1 MGIKTTLT
9 PASTLQT
16 SNLRESLPPE
26 LRDEKQLFSAVS
38 QTLNDK
44 GYIITKLDN
53 LAAWA
58 QSGSLWPMTFGL
70 ACCAVEMMHTAA
82 SRYDMDQF
90 GLIFRPSPRQSDV
103 MIVAGTLT
111 NKMAPALRK
120 VYDQMAEPRWVI
132 SMGSC
137 ANGGGYYHYS
147 YSVVRGCDRI
157 VPVDVYVPGCPPT
170 AEALLYGIMLLQ
182 EKIKRGSQIA
192 R

>member
-70 ACCAVEMMHTAA
+70 ACCAV
-82 SRYDMDQF
+82 
-90 GLIFRPSPRQSDV
+90 
-103 MIVAGTLT
+103 
-111 NKMAPALRK
+111 
-120 VYDQMAEPRWVI
+120 
-132 SMGSC
+132 
-137 ANGGGYYHYS
+137 
-147 YSVVRGCDRI
+147 
-157 VPVDVYVPGCPPT
+157 
-170 AEALLYGIMLLQ
+170 
-182 EKIKRGSQIA
+182 
-192 R
+192 